1 MDSKRTPGV
10 YKAPGRTRSAF
21 SSQLLNHNNTTTTM
35 LQLLNDD
42 NLTLP
47 PEFQPAPQTAPQPPP
62 QRVPQSAPNPQALS
76 GPSSSNVLANK
87 RKRGAYKAWDDETRL
102 KVARY
107 AIDHNSATHAATW
120 TQQSGQKLGESTVRG
135 WVKKYKAKVLTFYF
149 FTCNVKK

>member
-1 MDSKRTPGV
+1 
-10 YKAPGRTRSAF
+10 
-21 SSQLLNHNNTTTTM
+21 M

-62 QRVPQSAPNPQALS
+62 QRAPQSAPNPQALS
-76 GPSSSNVLANK
+76 GPSSSNSLANK

-107 AIDHNSATHAATW
+107 AIENNSATHAAKWW
-120 TQQSGQKLGESTVRG
+120 TQQSGQKLCESTVRG
-135 WVKKYKAKVLTFYF
+135 WVKKYQAKAKVLTFI
-149 FTCNVKK
+149 CLLAM